1 MQNDDIEITDIDID
15 KIEAVMGNQIHF
27 DAICRKIIKNLPPAD
42 FKDVQAFPG
51 TGKTTLLIA
60 KLGILAKKWK
70 STTDGIC
77 VLSFTNAA
85 REEIQHRLGGT
96 VYGERLLNYPHFVGT
111 FHTFFSDFVVK
122 PWFRSKN
129 IRIHNIDS
137 DITLAMR
144 RKMIGKNRAVESRR
158 DVVLEYSLDKDFSFS
173 NTTRT
178 GKIIRK
184 IVNCSIRQGNM
195 TYDEV
200 LYFSNYAIE
209 KRSEISKNISKRFPL
224 LFIDEAQD
232 TASTLWN
239 LVEKSFACSDIQ
251 ALGDSNQRIYESS
264 SGSAKV
270 IIPRQ
275 PHFQIID
282 SRRLTDKVASIANPL
297 AISGEIMNGVNTEFK
312 NVLATIIIFQKDT
325 VARVLPTF
333 GELILN
339 EFSDKQLHGGEG
351 HSCFAIGR
359 VRKIKDMEE
368 AQRHFPANI
377 EAYFPSYDPN
387 RDGNRR
393 VKYEYFCDY
402 VERARSLWRP
412 GSESK
417 PAVKIIILGLVDF
430 LNDQS
435 NEPQEYGVYE
445 NPFSVFSKT
454 LRPEKLMTLRKTIRR
469 LLFVVELSEET
480 WVTAMLDI
488 KLVLGDMED
497 FLTNEEFFMWKNFN
511 DRNTLDIQ
519 NRSSKNRNEGNAF
532 VYTSGERH
540 VEIKLGSIHSVKG
553 QTHLATLLL
562 ETYFRTHDVKKVL
575 PLLEGKAVK
584 STAPQTE
591 RMALNYVALTRAEG
605 MVCIALPEFE
615 VSKTDQCLL
624 RANGWNIV
632 YA

>member
-1 MQNDDIEITDIDID
+1 MQNNNIEITDIDID
-15 KIEAVMGNQIHF
+15 EIEAVMGNQIHF
-27 DAICRKIIKNLPPAD
+27 DAICRKIIKNLPPD
-42 FKDVQAFPG
+42 HFKDIQAFPG

-129 IRIHNIDS
+129 IRIYNIDS

-158 DVVLEYSLDKDFSFS
+158 DVVLEYSLDKKFNFS
-173 NTTRT
+173 NTTQT
-178 GKIIRK
+178 GKTIKK

-200 LYFSNYAIE
+200 LYFSNYAVE
-209 KRSEISKNISKRFPL
+209 KRSEISKSISRRFPL

-232 TASTLWN
+232 TALTLWN
-239 LVEKSFACSDIQ
+239 LVRKSFACSDIQ

-264 SGSAKV
+264 SGSAKA

-297 AISGEIMNGVNTEFK
+297 AISGETMNGINEKFK
-312 NVLATIIIFQKDT
+312 NVPATIIIFQEDT

-339 EFSDKQLHGGEG
+339 EFSDEQLRGGAV
-351 HSCFAIGR
+351 HSCFAVGR
-359 VRKIKDMEE
+359 VHKVKELEE
-368 AQRHFPANI
+368 AQRHFPANV
-377 EAYFPSYDPN
+377 ESYFSSYDPN
-387 RDGNRR
+387 RDSNRR
-393 VKYEYFCDY
+393 VKYEYFFDY

-417 PAVKIIILGLVDF
+417 PAVKMIILGLIDF
-430 LNDQS
+430 LNS
-435 NEPQEYGVYE
+435 RSTEPQGYGVYE
-445 NPFSVFSKT
+445 NPFSVFSKS
-454 LRPEKLMTLRKTIRR
+454 LRPEKLMTLRKTIRQI
-469 LLFVVELSEET
+469 LFVVELSEEV
-480 WVTAMLDI
+480 WATAMLDI
-488 KLVLGDMED
+488 KLVLDDMGD
-497 FLTNEEFFMWKNFN
+497 FSANEEFFMWKNSN
-511 DRNTLDIQ
+511 DRDALDIQ
-519 NRSSKNRNEGNAF
+519 KRPLKNRKKGNAF

-575 PLLEGKAVK
+575 PLLEGKTVK
-584 STAPQTE
+584 STTLQAE

-605 MVCIALPEFE
+605 MVCIALPESE
-615 VSKTDQCLL
+615 VSKTDHRLL
-624 RANGWNIV
+624 SANGWNIV

>member
-1 MQNDDIEITDIDID
+1 
-15 KIEAVMGNQIHF
+15 
-27 DAICRKIIKNLPPAD
+27 
-42 FKDVQAFPG
+42 
-51 TGKTTLLIA
+51 
-60 KLGILAKKWK
+60 
-70 STTDGIC
+70 
-77 VLSFTNAA
+77 
-85 REEIQHRLGGT
+85 
-96 VYGERLLNYPHFVGT
+96 
-111 FHTFFSDFVVK
+111 
-122 PWFRSKN
+122 
-129 IRIHNIDS
+129 
-137 DITLAMR
+137 
-144 RKMIGKNRAVESRR
+144 
-158 DVVLEYSLDKDFSFS
+158 
-173 NTTRT
+173 
-178 GKIIRK
+178 
-184 IVNCSIRQGNM
+184 
-195 TYDEV
+195 
-200 LYFSNYAIE
+200 
-209 KRSEISKNISKRFPL
+209 
-224 LFIDEAQD
+224 
-232 TASTLWN
+232 
-239 LVEKSFACSDIQ
+239 
-251 ALGDSNQRIYESS
+251 
-264 SGSAKV
+264 
-270 IIPRQ
+270 
-275 PHFQIID
+275 
-282 SRRLTDKVASIANPL
+282 
-297 AISGEIMNGVNTEFK
+297 
-312 NVLATIIIFQKDT
+312 
-325 VARVLPTF
+325 
-333 GELILN
+333 
-339 EFSDKQLHGGEG
+339 
-351 HSCFAIGR
+351 
-359 VRKIKDMEE
+359 
-368 AQRHFPANI
+368 
-377 EAYFPSYDPN
+377 
-387 RDGNRR
+387 
-393 VKYEYFCDY
+393 
-402 VERARSLWRP
+402 
-412 GSESK
+412 
-417 PAVKIIILGLVDF
+417 VKIIILGLVDF

-591 RMALNYVALTRAEG
+591 RMAFNYVALTRADG